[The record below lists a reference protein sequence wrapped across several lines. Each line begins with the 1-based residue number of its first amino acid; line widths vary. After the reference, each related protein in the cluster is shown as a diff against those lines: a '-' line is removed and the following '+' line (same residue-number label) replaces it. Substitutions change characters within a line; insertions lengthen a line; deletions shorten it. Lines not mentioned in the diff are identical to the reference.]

1 MPRRVLTPAAEIAP
15 DQPAQPGG
23 VSRRGVLVAGA
34 AGALTLATGAEA
46 WAAASAGSRGR
57 PWPGR
62 AGGSAG
68 SVRRAHE
75 FLGVM
80 TDAYPEAD
88 GGPRLAQSYADQLGL
103 FSTAFVYDVALMIC
117 ASLAGGHEDRA
128 ATLADGLVFAQEHDP
143 AHDDGRLRQGY
154 NAGPYTFYDG
164 SGQAYGLELPDGTA
178 NIGWQFGFLGT
189 AVGDMA
195 WPGIALL
202 HTYEATGD
210 RRYRDAAVRIGEWI
224 LDNTWSERTLGGF
237 SFGVDGGDAPI
248 SNGST
253 EHNVDCVAFFRQ
265 LDALAGGRR
274 WRRAERHA
282 REFVDR
288 MWDRRGGYF
297 YTGTN
302 DGEEINTDP
311 LPLDPATWGW
321 LALRANRYGRAVDW
335 AALDLAARDVASAG
349 SSQLPE
355 GTAISGVTFS
365 SASLMTTASYEGVP
379 AHPDAVWLEGT
390 AQLAC
395 ALADRGRGRR
405 DAARAERL
413 LAEVRRTQDLL
424 GGGQTVGGDALP
436 ERSGVVAAT
445 SLVDTGFGFG
455 YFQVQHTGATSWYL
469 LAAAGANPL
478 QVGGLRR
485 RRP

>member
-1 MPRRVLTPAAEIAP
+1 MSRPAMPLPSAAAP
-15 DQPAQPGG
+15 GEADRTGI
-23 VSRRGVLVAGA
+23 SRRGLLVAGA

-46 WAAASAGSRGR
+46 WAAGTRLHPS
-57 PWPGR
+57 
-62 AGGSAG
+62 GGGAAAPSG
-68 SVRRAHE
+68 SVRRAHG
-75 FLGVM
+75 FLGAM
-80 TDAYPEAD
+80 TDAYPAVNP
-88 GGPRLAQSYADQLGL
+88 GPRLAQSYADQLGL

-117 ASLAGGHEDRA
+117 ASLAGGRVERA
-128 ATLADGLVFAQEHDP
+128 KVLADGLVFAQEHDP
-143 AHDDGRLRQGY
+143 AHDDGRLRQAY

-164 SGQAYGLELPDGTA
+164 NPQPYGLELPDGTA

-224 LDNTWSERTLGGF
+224 LDNAWSTRPLGGF
-237 SFGVDGGDAPI
+237 SFGVDGGNAPI
-248 SNGST
+248 PNGST

-274 WRRAERHA
+274 WRTAERHA
-282 REFVDR
+282 RQFVDR
-288 MWDRRGGYF
+288 MWDHRGGYF

-321 LALRANRYGRAVDW
+321 LALRENRYGRAVDW
-335 AALDLAARDVASAG
+335 VASDLAARDVG
-349 SSQLPE
+349 GRGLSQLPD
-355 GTAISGVTFS
+355 GVSISGVTFS
-365 SASLMTTASYEGVP
+365 SASLTTTASYEGVP

-395 ALADRGRGRR
+395 ALTDRGRGRH
-405 DAARAERL
+405 DQGRADRL
-413 LAEVRRTQDLL
+413 LVELRRTQELL
-424 GGGQTVGGDALP
+424 GADQTVGGRALP
-436 ERSGVVAAT
+436 ARSGVVAAT

-455 YFQVQHTGATSWYL
+455 YFQVQHTGATAWYL
-469 LAAAGANPL
+469 MAAAGANPL
-478 QVGGLRR
+478 QVGGLRGR
-485 RRP
+485 R